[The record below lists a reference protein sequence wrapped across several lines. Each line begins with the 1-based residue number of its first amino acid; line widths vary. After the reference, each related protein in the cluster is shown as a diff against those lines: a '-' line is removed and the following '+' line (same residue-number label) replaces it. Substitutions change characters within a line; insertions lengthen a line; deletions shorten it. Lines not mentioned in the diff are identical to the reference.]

1 MGENYMKNKI
11 LLMVLTVLTGC
22 STAKTTT
29 EMSNINEQTVQTV
42 LSRLGETS
50 SESLSPLA
58 ERGVRQAAALWRE
71 IDGSQDDFIAFCLEN
86 YCMNEPSREIL
97 FNKLSVACE
106 NIFGTAN
113 QLSVALKK
121 PVHLQGDDLTQI
133 DLIMGNYGPSSHFME
148 DMYANK
154 VAFICVLNFPNFSL
168 EEKDTLGHEWSRK
181 QWAYARMGDL
191 FTHRTPSRLNQEM
204 ARVTGNAE
212 NYIASYN
219 IMMGHLL
226 TEDGRRLFP
235 EDMVLLSHWNLRDEI
250 KSNYAALPDALEK
263 QQMIQKVMEHI
274 VCQTIPA
281 CVINNPAFDWKPF
294 SNTVYKDGQRVDA
307 AGEGAVRYQHLL
319 ATYTVEKQMDPYHP
333 NMPTAIIRNFE
344 GSMEISASE
353 IEDLFINLVSSDQV
367 KKVAAFIETRLGREL
382 QPFDIWYD
390 GFKSRTSIPED
401 ELTALTRKKYPHP
414 DAFRADMPRML
425 QVLGFES
432 GEAQKIASR
441 IVVEPAR
448 GSGHAWGAAGR
459 WEPSRLRTRIGPNG
473 MDYKGYNIA
482 VHEFGHNVE
491 QTLSLYDMDHYML
504 NGVPNTAFTEALAFI
519 FQKRDLQLL
528 GYPAHKMDENTV
540 LDIFWGCYEIMG
552 VALVDMYVW
561 QWLYENPEA
570 DAEMLKQAV
579 EDKARMVWNRYYEPV
594 FGQPDCP
601 LLGVYSHM
609 INSPMYL
616 PNYPFGHII
625 EFQLEAYFNKNVN
638 KDGKTLAG
646 EVKRMFTLGSLV
658 PQLWMEQAVGSRVST
673 DPLLKAVD
681 DCAL

>member
-1 MGENYMKNKI
+1 MKNKF
-11 LLMVLTVLTGC
+11 LLLVLIVMTGC

-29 EMSNINEQTVQTV
+29 DMSNINEQTVQTV
-42 LSRLGETS
+42 LSRLGEASQET
-50 SESLSPLA
+50 LSPLA
-58 ERGVRQAAALWRE
+58 GRGVRQAASLWRE
-71 IDGSQDDFIAFCLEN
+71 TDGSAGEFMDFCLEN
-86 YCMNEPSREIL
+86 YCAGPQDREVL
-97 FNKLSVACE
+97 FGKLSLIFE
-106 NIFGTAN
+106 HIFGTFN
-113 QLSVALKK
+113 QLDVALKK
-121 PVHLQGDDLTQI
+121 PVHLQGDELTQI
-133 DLIMGNYGPSSHFME
+133 DYIMGNYGPSAHFTE

-168 EEKDTLGHEWSRK
+168 GEKDTLGHEWDRK

-191 FTHRTPSRLNQEM
+191 FTHRTPSGLNQEM
-204 ARVTGNAE
+204 ARATGNAE

-250 KSNYAALPDALEK
+250 KSNYAALPDAPEK

-281 CVINNPAFDWKPF
+281 CVINNPGYDWKPF
-294 SNTVYKDGQRVDA
+294 SNTVYKDGQIIDA
-307 AGEGAVRYQHLL
+307 PCEGAVRYEHLL
-319 ATYTVEKQMDPYHP
+319 ATYTVEKKMDPYHP
-333 NMPTAIIRNFE
+333 NMPTAIVRNFE
-344 GSMEISASE
+344 GSMEVSARE
-353 IEDLFINLVSSDQV
+353 IEDLFVNLVSSEQV
-367 KKVAAFIETRLGREL
+367 EKVAAYIEKRLGREL
-382 QPFDIWYD
+382 QPYDIWYD

-425 QVLGFES
+425 QVLGFD
-432 GEAQKIASR
+432 GREAQTITSR

-448 GSGHAWGAAGR
+448 GSGHAWGAVGR

-491 QTLSLYDMDHYML
+491 QTLSLYDVDHYML

-528 GYPAHKMDENTV
+528 GYPEQKMDDNTV

-561 QWLYENPEA
+561 QWLYENPGA
-570 DAEMLKQAV
+570 DAQMLKQAV
-579 EDKARMVWNRYYEPV
+579 LEKARLVWNRYYEPV

-601 LLGVYSHM
+601 LLGIYSHM

-625 EFQLEAYFNKNVN
+625 EFQLEAYFNDNVN
-638 KDGKTLAG
+638 KNGKTLAG
-646 EVKRMFTLGSLV
+646 EIKRMFTRGNLV

-673 DPLLKAVD
+673 DPLLRAVD
-681 DCAL
+681 ACAL

>member
-1 MGENYMKNKI
+1 MKNKI
-11 LLMVLTVLTGC
+11 LIMLLTVLTGC

-29 EMSNINEQTVQTV
+29 DMSNISEQTVQTV
-42 LSRLGETS
+42 LARLGETS
-50 SESLSPLA
+50 QDALAPPA

-71 IDGSQDDFIAFCLEN
+71 PDGSQDDFIEFCLEN
-86 YCMNEPSREIL
+86 YCVSEQSREVL
-97 FNKLSVACE
+97 FNKLSVAFE

-121 PVHLQGDDLTQI
+121 PVHLEGEELTQI
-133 DLIMGNYGPSSHFME
+133 DLIMGNYGPSAHFME

-154 VAFICVLNFPNFSL
+154 VAFVCVLNFPNYSL
-168 EEKDTLGHEWSRK
+168 EEKDTLGHRWDRK

-204 ARVTGNAE
+204 ARASGNAE

-219 IMMGHLL
+219 IMMGNLL
-226 TEDGRRLFP
+226 TEDGRRLFA

-281 CVINNPAFDWKPF
+281 CVINDSEYDWKPY
-294 SNTVYKDGQRVDA
+294 SNTVYKEGQIIDA
-307 AGEGAVRYQHLL
+307 PDEENVRYEHLL

-333 NMPTAIIRNFE
+333 HMPTAIIRNFE
-344 GSMEISASE
+344 GSMEISARE
-353 IEDLFINLVSSDQV
+353 IEELFINLVSSEQV
-367 KKVAAFIETRLGREL
+367 KKVAAYIEKRLGRKLE
-382 QPFDIWYD
+382 PFDIWYD

-401 ELTALTRKKYPHP
+401 ELTELTRKKYPHP
-414 DAFRADMPRML
+414 DAFKSDMPRML
-425 QVLGFES
+425 QVLGFDSRES
-432 GEAQKIASR
+432 QEIASR

-448 GSGHAWGAAGR
+448 GSGHAWGAVGR
-459 WEPSRLRTRIGPNG
+459 WEPSRLRTRIGPHG

-491 QTLSLYDMDHYML
+491 QTLSLYDMDYYML

-528 GYPAHKMDENTV
+528 GYPAQKMDENTV

-579 EDKARMVWNRYYEPV
+579 EDKARMVWNLYYEPV

-601 LLGVYSHM
+601 LLGIYSHM

-625 EFQLEAYFNKNVN
+625 EFQLEAYFNNHVN
-638 KDGKTLAG
+638 TDGKTLAG
-646 EVKRMFTLGSLV
+646 EVKRMFTLGNLV

>member
-1 MGENYMKNKI
+1 MKNKF
-11 LLMVLTVLTGC
+11 LLLVLTVMTGC

-29 EMSNINEQTVQTV
+29 DMSNINEQTVQTV
-42 LSRLGETS
+42 LSRLGEASQET
-50 SESLSPLA
+50 LSPLA
-58 ERGVRQAAALWRE
+58 GRGVRQAASLWRE
-71 IDGSQDDFIAFCLEN
+71 TDGSAGEFMDFCLEN
-86 YCMNEPSREIL
+86 YCAGPQDREVL
-97 FNKLSVACE
+97 FGKLSLIFE
-106 NIFGTAN
+106 HIFGTFN
-113 QLSVALKK
+113 QLDVALKK
-121 PVHLQGDDLTQI
+121 PVHLQGDELTQI
-133 DLIMGNYGPSSHFME
+133 DYIMGNYGPSAHFTE

-168 EEKDTLGHEWSRK
+168 GEKDTLGHEWDRK

-191 FTHRTPSRLNQEM
+191 FTHRTPSGLNQEM
-204 ARVTGNAE
+204 ARATGNAE

-250 KSNYAALPDALEK
+250 KSNYAALPDAPEK

-281 CVINNPAFDWKPF
+281 CVIYNPGYDWKPF
-294 SNTVYKDGQRVDA
+294 SNTVYKDGQIIDA
-307 AGEGAVRYQHLL
+307 PCEGAVRYEHLL
-319 ATYTVEKQMDPYHP
+319 ATYTVEKKMDPYHP
-333 NMPTAIIRNFE
+333 NMPTAIVRNFE
-344 GSMEISASE
+344 GSMEVSARE
-353 IEDLFINLVSSDQV
+353 IEDLFVNLVSSEQV
-367 KKVAAFIETRLGREL
+367 EKVAAYIEKRLGREL
-382 QPFDIWYD
+382 QPYDIWYD

-425 QVLGFES
+425 QVLGFD
-432 GEAQKIASR
+432 GREAQTITSR

-448 GSGHAWGAAGR
+448 GSGHAWGAVGR

-491 QTLSLYDMDHYML
+491 QTLSLYDVDHYML

-528 GYPAHKMDENTV
+528 GYPEQKMDDNTV

-561 QWLYENPEA
+561 QWLYENPGA
-570 DAEMLKQAV
+570 DAQMLKQAV
-579 EDKARMVWNRYYEPV
+579 LEKARLVWNRYYEPV

-601 LLGVYSHM
+601 LLGIYSHM

-625 EFQLEAYFNKNVN
+625 EFQLEAYFNDNVN
-638 KDGKTLAG
+638 KNGKTLAG
-646 EVKRMFTLGSLV
+646 EIKRMFTRGNLV

-673 DPLLKAVD
+673 DPLLRAVD
-681 DCAL
+681 ACAL

>member
-1 MGENYMKNKI
+1 MKNKF
-11 LLMVLTVLTGC
+11 LLLVLTVMTGC

-29 EMSNINEQTVQTV
+29 DMSNINEQTVQTV
-42 LSRLGETS
+42 LSRLGEASQET
-50 SESLSPLA
+50 LSPLA
-58 ERGVRQAAALWRE
+58 GRGVRQAASLWRE
-71 IDGSQDDFIAFCLEN
+71 TDGSAGEFMDFCLEN
-86 YCMNEPSREIL
+86 YCAGPQDREVL
-97 FNKLSVACE
+97 FGKLSLIFE
-106 NIFGTAN
+106 HIFGTFN
-113 QLSVALKK
+113 QLDVALKK
-121 PVHLQGDDLTQI
+121 PVHLQGDELTQI
-133 DLIMGNYGPSSHFME
+133 DYIMGNYGPSAHFTE

-168 EEKDTLGHEWSRK
+168 GEKDTLGHEWDRK

-191 FTHRTPSRLNQEM
+191 FTHRTPSGLNQEM
-204 ARVTGNAE
+204 ARATGNAE

-250 KSNYAALPDALEK
+250 KSNYAALPDAPEK

-281 CVINNPAFDWKPF
+281 CVINNPGYDWKPF
-294 SNTVYKDGQRVDA
+294 SNTVYKDGQIIDA
-307 AGEGAVRYQHLL
+307 PCEGAVRYEHLL
-319 ATYTVEKQMDPYHP
+319 ATYTVEKKMDPYHP
-333 NMPTAIIRNFE
+333 NMPTAIVRNFE
-344 GSMEISASE
+344 GSMEVSARE
-353 IEDLFINLVSSDQV
+353 IEDLFVNLVSSEQV
-367 KKVAAFIETRLGREL
+367 EKVAAYIEKRLGREL
-382 QPFDIWYD
+382 QPYDIWYD

-414 DAFRADMPRML
+414 DAFRADMPHML
-425 QVLGFES
+425 QVLGFD
-432 GEAQKIASR
+432 GREAQTITSR

-448 GSGHAWGAAGR
+448 GSGHAWGAVGR

-491 QTLSLYDMDHYML
+491 QTLSLYDVDHYML

-528 GYPAHKMDENTV
+528 GYPEQKMDDNTV

-561 QWLYENPEA
+561 QWLYENPGA
-570 DAEMLKQAV
+570 DAQMLKQAV
-579 EDKARMVWNRYYEPV
+579 LEKARLVWNRYYEPV

-601 LLGVYSHM
+601 LLGIYSHM

-625 EFQLEAYFNKNVN
+625 EFQLEAYFNDNVN
-638 KDGKTLAG
+638 KNGKTLAG
-646 EVKRMFTLGSLV
+646 EIKRMFTRGNLV

-673 DPLLKAVD
+673 DPLLRAVD
-681 DCAL
+681 ACAL

>member
-1 MGENYMKNKI
+1 MKNKI
-11 LLMVLTVLTGC
+11 LIMVMTVLTGC

-29 EMSNINEQTVQTV
+29 EMSNITEQTVQTV
-42 LSRLGETS
+42 LSGLGETS
-50 SESLSPLA
+50 QETLSPLA
-58 ERGVRQAAALWRE
+58 ERGVRQAASLWRE
-71 IDGSQDDFIAFCLEN
+71 EDGSKDDFIEFCLEN
-86 YCMNEPSREIL
+86 YCADAQARDVL
-97 FNKLSVACE
+97 FKKLSVACE
-106 NIFGTAN
+106 NIFGSAN

-133 DLIMGNYGPSSHFME
+133 DLIMGNYGPSAHFME

-154 VAFICVLNFPNFSL
+154 VAFICVLNFPNYSL
-168 EEKDTLGHEWSRK
+168 EDKDTLGHEWDRK

-191 FTHRTPSRLNQEM
+191 FTHRTPSRLNQEI
-204 ARVTGNAE
+204 ARVSGNAE

-219 IMMGHLL
+219 IMMGNLL

-250 KSNYAALPDALEK
+250 KSNYAALPDAPEK
-263 QQMIQKVMEHI
+263 QRMIQKVMEHI

-281 CVINNPAFDWKPF
+281 CVINNPEYDWNPF
-294 SNTVYKDGQRVDA
+294 SNTVYKDGQIIEATD
-307 AGEGAVRYQHLL
+307 EGVVRYEHLL

-333 NMPTAIIRNFE
+333 NMPTAIVRNFE
-344 GSMEISASE
+344 GSMEISARE
-353 IEDLFINLVSSDQV
+353 IEDLFINLVSSEQV
-367 KKVAAFIETRLGREL
+367 KKVAAYIEKRLGREL
-382 QPFDIWYD
+382 EPYDIWYD

-401 ELTALTRKKYPHP
+401 ELTALTRKKYPNP
-414 DAFRADMPRML
+414 DAFKADMPRML
-425 QVLGFES
+425 QVLGFEKP
-432 GEAQKIASR
+432 EAQTIASR

-459 WEPSRLRTRIGPNG
+459 WEPSRLRTRIGAKG

-491 QTLSLYDMDHYML
+491 QTLSLYDVDHYML

-528 GYPAHKMDENTV
+528 GYPEQKMDDNTV

-570 DAEMLKQAV
+570 TAEMLKQAV
-579 EDKARMVWNRYYEPV
+579 LEKARLVWNRYYEPV
-594 FGQPDCP
+594 LGQPDCP
-601 LLGVYSHM
+601 LLGIYSHM

-625 EFQLEAYFNKNVN
+625 EFQLEAYFKDNLNKN
-638 KDGKTLAG
+638 GKTLAG
-646 EVKRMFTLGSLV
+646 EIKRMFTQGNLV
-658 PQLWMEQAVGSRVST
+658 PQLWMEHAVGSRVST
-673 DPLLKAVD
+673 DPLLRAVD
-681 DCAL
+681 QCAL